1 MEEPQQNL
9 HDGLDYPGSSLLH
22 GSFVGKVLPE
32 EEPDNEAKKDEGA
45 LPKMGYGPKKQPRP
59 SIGKS
64 QDLLELNE
72 FSDDSGV
79 GDEHMYDVP
88 NSSNTQRRRSKEVK
102 VQGPKRKRLTHGAAP
117 VLFTSQ
123 EFVTKKQVMRL
134 VKEYVNRKIHQ
145 GKVAGRQVE
154 EPARP
159 SLTIIKEAIERSKVA
174 DDSVTFLKRRL
185 EESQR
190 EVATLKA
197 SIAEVQSQNRVS
209 VGRGRPSVGDGAAQ
223 QIQKRLE
230 ETNGMVEE
238 VRHELQEFTESAQQ
252 TRTTVKDLQQALD
265 NVGTENKQGQR
276 RVEKLEKSVKM
287 LDQVQKDQHKRVEQA
302 DEWLRDETRQRQQ
315 ECDRQGDRED
325 KISRWIESLETKVDL
340 LKPRSVQ
347 PAS

>member
-22 GSFVGKVLPE
+22 GSFVGKVLSE

-45 LPKMGYGPKKQPRP
+45 LPKMGCGPKKQPRP

-79 GDEHMYDVP
+79 SDEHMYDVP
-88 NSSNTQRRRSKEVK
+88 DSSNTQRRRSKEVK

-117 VLFTSQ
+117 VLFISQ

-174 DDSVTFLKRRL
+174 DDSVTLLKRRK
-185 EESQR
+185 
-190 EVATLKA
+190 KA
-197 SIAEVQSQNRVS
+197 NGRSPHSRRQSQKYNH
-209 VGRGRPSVGDGAAQ
+209 
-223 QIQKRLE
+223 K
-230 ETNGMVEE
+230 
-238 VRHELQEFTESAQQ
+238 TE
-252 TRTTVKDLQQALD
+252 
-265 NVGTENKQGQR
+265 
-276 RVEKLEKSVKM
+276 
-287 LDQVQKDQHKRVEQA
+287 
-302 DEWLRDETRQRQQ
+302 
-315 ECDRQGDRED
+315 
-325 KISRWIESLETKVDL
+325 
-340 LKPRSVQ
+340 
-347 PAS
+347 

>member
-1 MEEPQQNL
+1 M
-9 HDGLDYPGSSLLH
+9 
-22 GSFVGKVLPE
+22 
-32 EEPDNEAKKDEGA
+32 
-45 LPKMGYGPKKQPRP
+45 
-59 SIGKS
+59 
-64 QDLLELNE
+64 
-72 FSDDSGV
+72 
-79 GDEHMYDVP
+79 
-88 NSSNTQRRRSKEVK
+88 K

-117 VLFTSQ
+117 VPFTSQ
-123 EFVTKKQVMRL
+123 KFVTKKQVMRL

-174 DDSVTFLKRRL
+174 DDSLTLLKRWL

-190 EVATLKA
+190 KVATLKA

-209 VGRGRPSVGDGAAQ
+209 VGRGRPSVGDGEAQ

-230 ETNGMVEE
+230 ETSGMVEE
-238 VRHELQEFTESAQQ
+238 VRHELQEFMESAQQ
-252 TRTTVKDLQQALD
+252 TRTMVKDLQQALD
-265 NVGTENKQGQR
+265 NVGTKNKQGQR

-302 DEWLRDETRQRQQ
+302 DEWLQDGTRQHQQ

-325 KISRWIESLETKVDL
+325 KMSR
-340 LKPRSVQ
+340 
-347 PAS
+347 